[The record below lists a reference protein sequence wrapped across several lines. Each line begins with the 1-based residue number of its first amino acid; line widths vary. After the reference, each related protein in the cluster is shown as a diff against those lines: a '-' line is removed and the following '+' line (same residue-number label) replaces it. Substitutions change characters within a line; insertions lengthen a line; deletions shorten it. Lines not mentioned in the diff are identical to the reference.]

1 MIILLAI
8 LAGLIILCFLIR
20 NSSSSSKQNYNE
32 YSRHYAMITDDDD
45 TDFWNKV
52 YEQAKEYG
60 VESDVYVERFG
71 SNLSVK
77 HTKNELL
84 KLAIQ
89 ANVDGIIIQGDDNQE
104 TIDLID
110 EAISDN
116 IPVATVF
123 SDCSGSNRQCYI
135 GTNNYNL
142 GQQYGDQINEII
154 QKSNSLNDDS
164 VNVLVLTN
172 TEQTDI
178 SQNLI
183 LLGIRDEL
191 KELFGTDSQIKI
203 DTIPIDNSREFS
215 AEESISDIFLD
226 EENLPDIMI
235 CLSELHTKCAYH
247 AAVDYNKVG
256 KVEIIGYYD
265 SSQILEAV
273 SKNIVYSSITINT
286 KQMGYSC
293 VQKLNEYI
301 RTGYTNGYIPVDAE
315 LITTDDAVKRLDE
328 MRGTDDEEN

>member
-1 MIILLAI
+1 MIILLGI
-8 LAGLIILCFLIR
+8 LTGLIILCFLIR
-20 NSSSSSKQNYNE
+20 NSSSSKQNYNE
-32 YSRHYAMITDDDD
+32 YSKHYAMITDDDD

-52 YEQAKEYG
+52 YENAHEYG
-60 VESDVYVERFG
+60 IENDVYVERFG
-71 SNLSVK
+71 SNLAVD

-89 ANVDGIIIQGDDNQE
+89 ANVDGIIVQGDDSQE
-104 TIDLID
+104 TADLIN
-110 EAISDN
+110 EAISDG

-123 SDCSGSNRQCYI
+123 CDCTGSNRQCYI

-154 QKSNSLNDDS
+154 KNNDSLNDGH

-183 LLGIRDEL
+183 LLGIRDEV
-191 KELFGTDSQIKI
+191 KELLGTDYPIQI
-203 DTIPIDNSREFS
+203 DTSSIDNSREFS

-226 EENLPDIMI
+226 AENLPDIII

-273 SKNIVYSSITINT
+273 SKKIVYSSITIDT
-286 KQMGYSC
+286 KQMGYYC
-293 VQKLNEYI
+293 VQTLNEYI

-315 LITTDDAVKRLDE
+315 LITADDASKRLDD
-328 MRGTDDEEN
+328 MRGASDEEN